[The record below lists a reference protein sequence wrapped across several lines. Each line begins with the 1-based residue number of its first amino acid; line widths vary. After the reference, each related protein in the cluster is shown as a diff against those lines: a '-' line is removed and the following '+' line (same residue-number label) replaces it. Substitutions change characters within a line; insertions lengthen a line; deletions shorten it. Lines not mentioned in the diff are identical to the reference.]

1 MSRKRKD
8 QPPAPEPMPTL
19 QLSSRSAESCLRC
32 GKPREIG
39 DSCRACYLLV
49 SQQMAATVRDEPR
62 KITVWTRPGTA
73 GNK

>member
-1 MSRKRKD
+1 VSRKRKETTE
-8 QPPAPEPMPTL
+8 PEPMPM
-19 QLSSRSAESCLRC
+19 SSSSCGSEANCSRC

-62 KITVWTRPGTA
+62 RITVWTRPETP
-73 GNK
+73 GNE